1 MVSTQFLRMVSAR
14 LAVIFAGLLLL
25 VVSTV
30 SFDLAGDGG
39 VLADDGGV
47 LAGDEGDP
55 KADLRA
61 WSFSKDGAFQLKEG
75 WTVYRGRLISPEN
88 FSTQTCLALE
98 AGNAG
103 PTANAEHITV
113 PDVWGPGFTASVAT
127 GHGMATYCHALELPD
142 SGAFYSLRMGT
153 LRSVSHI
160 YAIYLDAH
168 GDRQITLLH
177 KNGAFDDD
185 AAQVVS
191 NPALPTMVLPFG
203 VTKITLVMQLSN
215 RIHKQGGIIEAPVI
229 DLKWRLDAA
238 ENRATGLPSALVIVL
253 LFVAFGAL
261 LFGMRTHD
269 STDHRLFSFL
279 AFATAARAAFV
290 SDLIWDYLPA
300 FSLARKYDL
309 EYLSL
314 FVVAVAY
321 YAFVNRLLR
330 PGKILKIDYA
340 IYGMTGA
347 LIVFAI
353 FLAPFFAPGTITLT
367 REPIQI
373 IWGLIVLMVL
383 CSVLKTSVSGSER
396 SKEAMVVG
404 FAGFVYAAYEILSIF
419 SVISSS
425 LEWSQFIVFIV
436 VMAHAQVFVTKA
448 RRTESERDAL
458 TGRLQDANRK
468 LQNRALALDFA
479 LKRAEEAS
487 KTKSNFLA
495 TFSHELR
502 TPLNAIIGFS
512 ELMVREV
519 FGAVGSPHYKEYA
532 NDINSSGTHLLA
544 LVDDILALSSTEAGA
559 ADLTEQSVDVCVLA
573 EETLSLLKIQAA
585 DKKISMSLEKAL
597 EVPRLLGDERKI
609 RQVLINLVTNA
620 IKFNKRKGTIK
631 VIIHADETGLYI
643 DVVDTGMGI
652 ADDDIPKV
660 LSRFG
665 QADSS
670 KRSDSKGVG
679 IGLPLSEVIVRQ
691 HGGTLKVTSRLGE
704 GTCVG
709 IWFPA
714 ERMEREQELALE

>member
-1 MVSTQFLRMVSAR
+1 MAR
-14 LAVIFAGLLLL
+14 FMALFTGLLLL
-25 VVSTV
+25 LFSGAALGQAVIAADAAADASAANGT
-30 SFDLAGDGG
+30 DLSNWAFE
-39 VLADDGGV
+39 A
-47 LAGDEGDP
+47 
-55 KADLRA
+55 
-61 WSFSKDGAFQLKEG
+61 DGAFQLQNN
-75 WTVYRGRLISPEN
+75 WVVYRDQLMSPAR
-88 FSTQTCLALE
+88 FSAQSCLA
-98 AGNAG
+98 APASGTAAG
-103 PTANAEHITV
+103 PEAV
-113 PDVWGPGFTASVAT
+113 SLPDIWGPGFTATVTS
-127 GHGMATYCHALELPD
+127 GHGTATYCQAVALPND
-142 SGAFYSLRMGT
+142 GNFYSLRMGT
-153 LRSVSHI
+153 LRSVSQI
-160 YAIYLDAH
+160 YAVYLDSH
-168 GDRQITLLH
+168 GEKKTILLH
-177 KNGAFDDD
+177 KNGAFENTGE
-185 AAQVVS
+185 QLVN
-191 NPALPTMVLPFG
+191 NPALPTLALPYG
-203 VTKITLVMQLSN
+203 VSKFALIIQLSN
-215 RIHKQGGIIEAPVI
+215 RIHKQGGIIEAPTI

-238 ENRATGLPSALVIVL
+238 GNRATGLPSALVIVL
-253 LFVAFGAL
+253 LFVSVGAF

-269 STDHRLFSFL
+269 STDHRMFSFL
-279 AFATAARAAFV
+279 AFATAMRAAFV

-340 IYGMTGA
+340 IYGLTGA
-347 LIVFAI
+347 LIIFAL

-373 IWGLIVLMVL
+373 IWGMIVLMVL
-383 CSVLKTSVSGSER
+383 YSVIKASILSSER
-396 SKEAMVVG
+396 AKEAMVVG
-404 FAGFVYAAYEILSIF
+404 FAGFIYAAYEILSSFGI
-419 SVISSS
+419 ITSSM
-425 LEWSQFIVFIV
+425 EWSQFIVFVV
-436 VMAHAQVFVTKA
+436 VMVHAQVFVTKA
-448 RRTESERDAL
+448 RQTEHERDAL
-458 TGRLQDANRK
+458 TERLQDANRK

-487 KTKSNFLA
+487 KAKSNFLA

-559 ADLTEQSVDVCVLA
+559 SDLTEQSVDVCVLA

-585 DKKISMSLEKAL
+585 KKKITMSMEKAL
-597 EVPRLLGDERKI
+597 DVPHLLGDERKI

-620 IKFNKRKGTIK
+620 IKFNKEKGTIK
-631 VIIHADETGLYI
+631 VVIHADETGLYI
-643 DVVDTGMGI
+643 DVVDTGIGI
-652 ADDDIPKV
+652 AEEDIPLV

-670 KRSDSKGVG
+670 SKQTDGTGVG

-704 GTCVG
+704 GTCVA

-714 ERMEREQELALE
+714 ERMERLQELALS

>member
-1 MVSTQFLRMVSAR
+1 MVSTQFLQMVSAR
-14 LAVIFAGLLLL
+14 LAVIFAGFLLL
-25 VVSTV
+25 VMSTV
-30 SFDLAGDGG
+30 PYGLGGDGG
-39 VLADDGGV
+39 LHADDGGN
-47 LAGDEGDP
+47 P
-55 KADLRA
+55 KTNLST
-61 WSFSKDGAFQLKEG
+61 WSFSEDGAFQLTEG
-75 WTVYRGRLISPEN
+75 WTVYRDRLIAPEN
-88 FSTQTCLALE
+88 FSTQTCLAVE
-98 AGNAG
+98 AGTNG
-103 PTANAEHITV
+103 PSANAEHIHV
-113 PDVWGPGFTASVAT
+113 PDVWGPGFTISVTT
-127 GHGMATYCHALELPD
+127 GHGTATYCHALELPD
-142 SGAFYSLRMGT
+142 GEAFYSLRMGT

-160 YAIYLDAH
+160 YAVYPDEH
-168 GDRQITLLH
+168 GDKQITLLH
-177 KNGAFDDD
+177 KNGAFGD
-185 AAQVVS
+185 AAAQSVS

-215 RIHKQGGIIEAPVI
+215 RIHKQGGVIEAPVV

-253 LFVAFGAL
+253 LIVAFGAL
-261 LFGMRTHD
+261 LVGMRTHD

-340 IYGMTGA
+340 IYGLTGL
-347 LIVFAI
+347 LIIFAI

-373 IWGLIVLMVL
+373 IWGMIVLMVL
-383 CSVLKTSVSGSER
+383 VSVFKTSVSGSER

-404 FAGFVYAAYEILSIF
+404 FAGFVYASYEILSSF
-419 SVISSS
+419 NLISSS
-425 LEWSQFIVFIV
+425 MEWSQFIVFVV
-436 VMAHAQVFVTKA
+436 VMVHAQVFVTKA

-458 TGRLQDANRK
+458 TERLQDANRK

-487 KTKSNFLA
+487 KAKSNFLA

-519 FGAVGSPHYKEYA
+519 FGAVGSTHYKEYA

-559 ADLTEQSVDVCVLA
+559 ADLAEQSVDVCVLV

-585 DKKISMSLEKAL
+585 NKKISMSLEKAL

-643 DVVDTGMGI
+643 DVVDTGIGI